1 VSKHGKEV
9 PPAPLGHGQVIGRL
23 FALRPRD
30 DAAATWPG
38 AERGLS
44 DGGAEAAHRQ
54 GQQRTALRRPAQL
67 HLRGQRQHRR
77 VAEFAGLR

>member
-1 VSKHGKEV
+1 MPESR
-9 PPAPLGHGQVIGRL
+9 LGHGQVIGRL
-23 FALRPRD
+23 FALRSRD

-44 DGGAEAAHRQ
+44 DGGTEAAHRQ
-54 GQQRTALRRPAQL
+54 GQQRTALRRPAEL

-77 VAEFAGLR
+77 VTEFASLR